1 LAKHVFAP
9 TRFHNVIGTAEPVLA
24 VADGDTIVASTL
36 DAAGFDG
43 QGVQCAK
50 GPNPMTGP
58 FFVEGAEPGDALEVR
73 IDRMTA
79 QSRRGLDLHACSGQR
94 RRTRCRGETAAA

>member
-1 LAKHVFAP
+1 MAKHVFTP
-9 TRFHNVIGTAEPVLA
+9 TRFHNAIGTAEPVLA

-58 FFVEGAEPGDALEVR
+58 FFVEGAEPATR
-73 IDRMTA
+73 SRFASTA
-79 QSRRGLDLHACSGQR
+79 
-94 RRTRCRGETAAA
+94 